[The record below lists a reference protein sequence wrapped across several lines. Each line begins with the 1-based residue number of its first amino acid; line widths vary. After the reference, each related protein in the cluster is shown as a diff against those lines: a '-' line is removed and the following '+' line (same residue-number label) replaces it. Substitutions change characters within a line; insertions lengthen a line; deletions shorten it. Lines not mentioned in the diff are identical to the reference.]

1 MFPRVVRTT
10 TWLVISLASLAVLL
24 VAVAAGWLF
33 LYTSDVPDI
42 LAMNSFAPETPTTVT
57 DTYICG
63 EKTMVQAVPTHEMTY
78 VRDALFAA
86 EGEIDEGGLF
96 RRFYDDVNLE
106 TEARKHYGHYSL
118 QLSRQLFCDDH
129 RQTWRRNLFEIRT
142 SIQLERHFTK
152 SQLLDIYLNRT
163 FFGSHVYGIENAS
176 EHYLAKPANQL
187 SLPDAALLIGL
198 IKNPSVFSPLT
209 HPDRAL
215 ARRNEVI
222 DAMSARGSITPEQAE
237 QAKASPLDTLTHVKP
252 AP

>member
-1 MFPRVVRTT
+1 
-10 TWLVISLASLAVLL
+10 
-24 VAVAAGWLF
+24 
-33 LYTSDVPDI
+33 
-42 LAMNSFAPETPTTVT
+42 
-57 DTYICG
+57 
-63 EKTMVQAVPTHEMTY
+63 MTY

-96 RRFYDDVNLE
+96 HRLYDDVNLE

-129 RQTWRRNLFEIRT
+129 RKTWRRLLFEIRT

-152 SQLLDIYLNRT
+152 SQLLDIYLNRA
-163 FFGSHVYGIENAS
+163 FFGTDAYGIDAS

-198 IKNPSVFSPLT
+198 IKSPGRFSPLT
-209 HPDRAL
+209 HPHKAL

-222 DAMSARGSITPEQAE
+222 DAMSERGSITSEEAG
-237 QAKASPLDTLTHVKP
+237 QAKIAPLGTIVHVNPKLSR
-252 AP
+252 AADLLDR